1 MSASRGTTAGAH
13 VGRHRSLRQHTIE
26 GTSRIIPEAGVL
38 TARPVG
44 GAAGQLGRKVF
55 WDARWRQVRDA
66 VVVVAFEDYV
76 FEAAAQGLR
85 NVAPDERADVYVVS
99 FFVYDEA
106 DDPRAPTLT
115 VGTNTETQVQLAS
128 DPPAD
133 FQKPNPWWTPARSE
147 EARWNYAFWRQ
158 DRLASVADTGLDP
171 IGAALR
177 ERWIRDLG
185 LSVEEPVND
194 DWAEFET
201 NGAAISQAFV
211 RMCVSIVQ
219 RVHADGV
226 IS

>member
-1 MSASRGTTAGAH
+1 
-13 VGRHRSLRQHTIE
+13 VELRI
-26 GTSRIIPEAGVL
+26 L
-38 TARPVG
+38 
-44 GAAGQLGRKVF
+44 
-55 WDARWRQVRDA
+55 
-66 VVVVAFEDYV
+66 
-76 FEAAAQGLR
+76 
-85 NVAPDERADVYVVS
+85 AP
-99 FFVYDEA
+99 
-106 DDPRAPTLT
+106 
-115 VGTNTETQVQLAS
+115 
-128 DPPAD
+128 
-133 FQKPNPWWTPARSE
+133 
-147 EARWNYAFWRQ
+147 

-201 NGAAISQAFV
+201 NGAAISQGFV